1 MPTSIFRW
9 AVPFVVAAITLHGAT
24 TTLPDLSVSSAGRG
38 VAYFEPP
45 RSIGTPIEDVARI
58 YTGFGLA
65 ERIEGRLRLDTDAS
79 LNSITRELIRRR
91 LAQQS

>member
-9 AVPFVVAAITLHGAT
+9 AVPVVATAITLHGGT
-24 TTLPDLSVSSAGRG
+24 TRLPDLSVSSGGRG

-58 YTGFGLA
+58 YTGYGLA
-65 ERIEGRLRLDTDAS
+65 AKIEGRLRLDTDAS
-79 LNSITRELIRRR
+79 LNPTTRELIRRR
-91 LAQQS
+91 LAQES